1 MRTTLAS
8 AVTIVALLVSTEAFA
23 QQPPAGQ
30 GHQQEHQQHQQQQP
44 ASPPAQAP
52 APSPGGMGGMQGG
65 MMHGQGGGMHSGGM
79 HAGGMH
85 GGMMGGGMCG
95 MMGGGMMGGGMMGG
109 MGQMMGAQADPK
121 TLGRMLQMRGEV
133 MKAVGDV
140 LIKHGH
146 ALEAAPAR

>member
-1 MRTTLAS
+1 MRPTFAS
-8 AVTIVALLVSTEAFA
+8 AVTIVTLLVSTEASA

-30 GHQQEHQQHQQQQP
+30 GHQQEHQQHQQQPQ

-52 APSPGGMGGMQGG
+52 APSPGGMDGMQGG
-65 MMHGQGGGMHSGGM
+65 MMHEHGGGMHAGGM

-85 GGMMGGGMCG
+85 GGMMGGGMC
-95 MMGGGMMGGGMMGG
+95 GMMGGGMMGG